1 MVFKNKALQISSAVL
16 ATVGLSATAATAQ
29 SLNEVEALLGQM
41 DTYESQFSFD
51 QGLGQGVGAAQFSD
65 VSPSDWAYQALD
77 DLVRRYDCLKGYP
90 NGTFRGNRALSRYE
104 FAAGLNACM
113 QQIERLIAET
123 TADFVTRDDLATI
136 QRLMED
142 FEAELAALGARVDAL
157 ESRVS
162 FLEDNSF
169 STTTKLTGEVIVAA
183 TGLFSGQDVF
193 TSNQGVANGGN
204 YRAVVNNTDEELTLG
219 YRARLTLNTSFSGKD
234 LLITRLA
241 TGNLAAPAFNT
252 NTVVNF
258 AGIQTGETTQTFNLG
273 NNNNNVAIDWVAY
286 YFPVGDSQGYIA
298 ANGGIWSDFVPTLN
312 PYFEDYDGGNGAL
325 STFASESPIYRIGG
339 GAGAGFSF
347 NFDLLDSILGP
358 STITVGY
365 LAGQANDATRGLFS
379 GDYAFLGQANVNISD
394 DIALGL
400 TYVHG
405 YHPDNT
411 SVFDLGG
418 VGTPGVVGTALANLV
433 GGGGVSTDTP
443 NATNSYGA
451 ELAWRISDDISF
463 SGFFA
468 YTDATL
474 VGSRK
479 GDAEIWTYG
488 AGLAFPDLG
497 GEGNVLGLFAGAQ
510 PYAGSIDIPGLAFD
524 TDETPY
530 HVELFYKYQ
539 LSDNISITPGFI
551 WLTAPNQIDNDT
563 IVGTLRTTFTF

>member
-1 MVFKNKALQISSAVL
+1 MLFKCKAWPVSAVAI
-16 ATVGLSATAATAQ
+16 ATLGLGATTATAQ
-29 SLNEVEALLGQM
+29 ANDDVQSLFNQM
-41 DTYESQFSFD
+41 ETYESQVSLDEGFA
-51 QGLGQGVGAAQFSD
+51 QGVGAAQFSD

-104 FAAGLNACM
+104 FAAGLNACF
-113 QQIERLIAET
+113 QVIERLIAELGGVEPT
-123 TADFVTRDDLATI
+123 DLSTI
-136 QRLMED
+136 RRLAQD
-142 FEAELAALGARVDAL
+142 FEAELGVLGTRVDAL

-169 STTTKLTGEVIVAA
+169 STTTKLTGEVIIAA
-183 TGLFSGQDVF
+183 TGLLSGRDTF
-193 TSNQGVANGGN
+193 ISNQGVANGNN
-204 YRAVVNNTDEELTLG
+204 YRAVVNNDDDELTFG
-219 YRARLTLNTSFSGKD
+219 HRTRLTLNTSFSGED
-234 LLITRLA
+234 LLVTRLA
-241 TGNLAAPAFNT
+241 TGNLAAPAVNT

-258 AGIQTGETTQTFNLG
+258 QNIATGETTQTFNLG
-273 NNNNNVAIDWVAY
+273 ANNNNVAIDWIAY

-312 PYFEDYDGGNGAL
+312 PYFEDFDGGNGAL

-358 STITVGY
+358 STVTVGY
-365 LAGQANDATRGLFS
+365 LAGQASDSTRGLFS
-379 GDYAFLGQANVNISD
+379 GDYAVLGQANVNISD

-433 GGGGVSTDTP
+433 GGGGVSTDTA

-451 ELAWRISDDISF
+451 ELAWRISDGVSL

-468 YTDATL
+468 YTDATI
-474 VGSRK
+474 VSGRK
-479 GDAEIWTYG
+479 GEAEIWTYG

-524 TDETPY
+524 ADETPY
-530 HVELFYKYQ
+530 HLELFYKYQ
-539 LSDNISITPGFI
+539 LTDNISLTPGVI
-551 WLTAPNQIDNDT
+551 WLTAPNQIDSDT
-563 IVGTLRTTFTF
+563 VIGTLRTTFNF